1 MPKFLDTVSY
11 FDESGNENFIE
22 CGRQRIEISN
32 TPHSINMATIAPG
45 KYIFRVSSDCVSSG
59 KLSLSFGSN
68 TLSYSWSSIPYQL
81 NYVAFD
87 VYCYE
92 EEMPVSKYFVFYN
105 ISIKPGSTNVVS
117 NLLLS
122 GTFAPE
128 IGRKCSLISSVIN
141 ASLLGTTNI
150 ISNDI
155 GIGVNGSFSTPTL
168 NRSIFAPTSAGTSGQ
183 FLKSKGGGSPTW
195 ESCYIHNIT
204 MQLFNKTGS
213 ASGFFVNVRVI
224 NNSTSVYNFSSLW
237 EYINSY
243 YAGINDAAVKC
254 YPAIGVGWTGTNS
267 NSGII
272 SARTIYGLGVTTIT
286 ATRYMTLCSGALEIN
301 NNSAPYIRGYF
312 INDNQLF
319 SASDITT
326 INDVV
331 ISV

>member
-1 MPKFLDTVSY
+1 MPKFLDTISY

-32 TPHSINMATIAPG
+32 TSHSINMATIAPG

-59 KLSLSFGSN
+59 KLNLNFGSN

-168 NRSIFAPTSAGTSGQ
+168 NRSIFAPTSGGTAGQILTSNG
-183 FLKSKGGGSPTW
+183 FATPTW
-195 ESCYIHNIT
+195 SDKFKKLININSALNTVSPVTLKAASSTDVLKHFLFLGIKSSGATAASLLFPIGYATSTLQNARFSIIMPLSSGAASSLYISSWNALFCPMSTNYSGLEIVNIWGGVFT
-204 MQLFNKTGS
+204 
-213 ASGFFVNVRVI
+213 
-224 NNSTSVYNFSSLW
+224 FSSNPSW
-237 EYINSY
+237 TPGAP
-243 YAGINDAAVKC
+243 AGLYFDA
-254 YPAIGVGWTGTNS
+254 
-267 NSGII
+267 
-272 SARTIYGLGVTTIT
+272 IYSL
-286 ATRYMTLCSGALEIN
+286 
-301 NNSAPYIRGYF
+301 
-312 INDNQLF
+312 
-319 SASDITT
+319 
-326 INDVV
+326 
-331 ISV
+331 